1 MSEKDKEA
9 PSSGLSSINSRWDFL
24 KASITAC
31 KSEAQVVPVLLLL
44 SPHKSKQ
51 PMSSHA
57 S

>member
-1 MSEKDKEA
+1 MSENDKEA
-9 PSSGLSSINSRWDFL
+9 LSSGLSSVNSRRDFL
-24 KASITAC
+24 KASFTAR
-31 KSEAQVVPVLLLL
+31 KSEAQIVPVLLLL